1 MIWGGKKRKLFVT
14 LLIFLNKAVLSL
26 FLPPNIPNANATA
39 NFMGILSL
47 FAYVYKTISF
57 EKINKS
63 STLCIRIS
71 HTWI

>member
-26 FLPPNIPNANATA
+26 FLPPNIRNANATA

-47 FAYVYKTISF
+47 FAYVYKTINF
-57 EKINKS
+57 EKITKQN
-63 STLCIRIS
+63 TVCICAN